1 MEHLGV
7 QLIKCLDGVCQVVHN
22 LLLATQLRQLEA
34 SLVVVVAQSRV
45 ATTLHKQP
53 HDTIQGNT
61 PLHVACAEGALEVVQ
76 ALLDSGADFDAENN
90 DKEGPVHWAC
100 SGGHRQILATLLDR
114 GAKPDGV
121 NKFSEQPIHFVVQ
134 KGKHCMN

>member
-1 MEHLGV
+1 
-7 QLIKCLDGVCQVVHN
+7 
-22 LLLATQLRQLEA
+22 
-34 SLVVVVAQSRV
+34 
-45 ATTLHKQP
+45 
-53 HDTIQGNT
+53 
-61 PLHVACAEGALEVVQ
+61 VQ